1 MKNAATLLNEI
12 ATLLNTTDKNLV
24 ISVAI
29 KFLTDQGLTVKQAFE
44 GGFGEGSYKKMAGQI
59 YDALK
64 AA

>member
-12 ATLLNTTDKNLV
+12 AALLNTTDKNLV

-29 KFLTDQGLTVKQAFE
+29 KALTEQGLTVKQALE
-44 GGFGEGSYKKMAGQI
+44 VIFGQGSYEKIAGAI
-59 YDALK
+59 YDSLK

>member
-1 MKNAATLLNEI
+1 MS
-12 ATLLNTTDKNLV
+12 TTDKNLV

-29 KFLTDQGLTVKQAFE
+29 KSLTEQGLTVKQAFE
-44 GGFGEGSYKKMAGQI
+44 VIFGEGYYEKMAGEI

>member
-29 KFLTDQGLTVKQAFE
+29 KSLTEQGLTVKQAFE
-44 GGFGEGSYKKMAGQI
+44 VIFGEGSYEKMAGEI